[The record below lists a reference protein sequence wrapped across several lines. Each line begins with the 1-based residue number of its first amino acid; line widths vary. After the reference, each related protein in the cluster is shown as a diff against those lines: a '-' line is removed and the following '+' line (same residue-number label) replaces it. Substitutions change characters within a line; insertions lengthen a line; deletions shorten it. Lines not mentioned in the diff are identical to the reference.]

1 MHRFDWVP
9 DTHNL
14 LFNTGFPSEMGVS
27 YRDDLHM
34 MDADTLEWRIL
45 RDAGEGGTF
54 LISPKGSQVVMVTP
68 LKSASWILKEP
79 IIEAY

>member
-1 MHRFDWVP
+1 
-9 DTHNL
+9 
-14 LFNTGFPSEMGVS
+14 
-27 YRDDLHM
+27 M